1 MESGAVAAPP
11 PVMLSDLP
19 LFPLG
24 IVLLPDE
31 RLPLHIFEPR
41 YRDLVARC
49 EQADEP
55 FAIVLQDETGVRDTA
70 CTARITHVLERMPD
84 GRSNILVQGEQP
96 VRLLELLDVRS
107 YRTAVADPLRDTRRE
122 ADLDAQHA
130 ALAAYGALGES
141 ADDLDLPE
149 APLVGPHLSY
159 RLAGR
164 VGFGPEVKQLLLE
177 ERDEG
182 ARVDEVTRLLAEVR
196 RGLVLAA
203 EAQSRARRNG
213 RVRLPEE
220 LAAEL
225 GL

>member
-1 MESGAVAAPP
+1 VLA
-11 PVMLSDLP
+11 DLP

-24 IVLLPDE
+24 MVLLPE
-31 RLPLHIFEPR
+31 EEVPLHIFERR
-41 YRDLVARC
+41 YRELVARC
-49 EQADEP
+49 HSAGEP
-55 FAIVLQDETGVRDTA
+55 FAIVLEDETGVRDTA

-107 YRTAVADPLRDTRRE
+107 YRTAVADVLRDTRRE

-141 ADDLDLPE
+141 ADDLDLPDP
-149 APLVGPHLSY
+149 PLAGPHLSY
-159 RLAGR
+159 RIAGR
-164 VGFGPEVKQLLLE
+164 VGFGTDVKQRLLE

-203 EAQSRARRNG
+203 EAQARARRNG